1 MPYLIDGN
9 NLLGAARDARLA
21 LPRTERELI
30 RVLSRFAGRRRGRLT
45 IVFDGPP
52 GSRQGGAAGPAAGV
66 KVIYS
71 GAGRTADDVILEM
84 AERSRAPGDIVL
96 VTSDRALRSRA
107 RGLGCRLMGCAEF
120 AARLSAA
127 GEPAAGEEDKPAA
140 GDAEEWLRWFS
151 SRGPR
156 GPSS

>member
-9 NLLGAARDARLA
+9 NLLGAARDVRLA
-21 LPRTERELI
+21 LPRTEREMI
-30 RVLSRFAGRRRGRLT
+30 RALSRFAGRRRGRLT

-71 GAGRTADDVILEM
+71 GAGRTADDVIM
-84 AERSRAPGDIVL
+84 GIAERSRTPRDIVL

-107 RGLGCRLMGCAEF
+107 RDLGCRLMGCAEF

-127 GEPAAGEEDKPAA
+127 GEPAGEEDKPAA